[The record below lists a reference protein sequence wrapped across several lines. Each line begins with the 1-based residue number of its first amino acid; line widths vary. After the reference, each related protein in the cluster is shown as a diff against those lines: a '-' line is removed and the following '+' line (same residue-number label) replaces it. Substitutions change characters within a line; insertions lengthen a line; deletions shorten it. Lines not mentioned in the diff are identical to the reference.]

1 MPRSHSQG
9 ATLVELVVTIMVV
22 SIALAGVLA
31 VIEINARTSADPMVQ
46 HQSIAIA
53 EAYLEEILTKE
64 FTNPEGSDV
73 GGPETLE
80 GETRASYDDV
90 NDYHGLA
97 NNGCSAV
104 TGACPTLG
112 SCVCDQNGNPIDGL
126 QGYAVN
132 ISVMSED
139 LVGTA
144 ITLSAAYVWRV
155 QVTVTP
161 PLGDPVVIGGYRTN
175 Y

>member
-1 MPRSHSQG
+1 MRKRPRSHSQG

-22 SIALAGVLA
+22 SIALAGVLT
-31 VIEINARTSADPMVQ
+31 VIEVNTRTSADPMVQ

-53 EAYLEEILTKE
+53 EAYLEEILTRE
-64 FTNPEGSDV
+64 FTDPDGL
-73 GGPETLE
+73 G
-80 GETRASYDDV
+80 GETRPTYDNV
-90 NDYHGLA
+90 SDYHALA
-97 NNGCSAV
+97 NNGCTTTTA
-104 TGACPTLG
+104 ACPTLG

-132 ISVMSED
+132 VSVISED
-139 LVGTA
+139 LAGTSIA
-144 ITLSAAYVWRV
+144 ISAPYVWRV

>member
-1 MPRSHSQG
+1 MKSTVPRYHSQG
-9 ATLVELVVTIMVV
+9 TTLVELVVTIMVV

-53 EAYLEEILTKE
+53 EAYLEEILTRE
-64 FTNPEGSDV
+64 FTDPDGL
-73 GGPETLE
+73 G
-80 GETRASYDDV
+80 GETRPNYDNV
-90 NDYHGLA
+90 SDYHGLA
-97 NNGCSAV
+97 NNGCTSTTA
-104 TGACPTLG
+104 ACPALG
-112 SCVCDQNGNPIDGL
+112 SCVCDQNGSPIDGL

-132 ISVMSED
+132 VSVLSED
-139 LVGTA
+139 LAGTPVA
-144 ITLSAAYVWRV
+144 TTISAAYVWRV
-155 QVTVTP
+155 QITVTP

>member
-1 MPRSHSQG
+1 MKLTVLRSHSQG

-53 EAYLEEILTKE
+53 EAYLEEILTRE
-64 FTNPEGSDV
+64 FTDPDGL
-73 GGPETLE
+73 GPET
-80 GETRASYDDV
+80 RPNYDNV
-90 NDYHGLA
+90 SDYHGLA
-97 NNGCSAV
+97 NNGCTA
-104 TGACPTLG
+104 TTAACPTLG
-112 SCVCDQNGNPIDGL
+112 SCACDQSGNPIDGL

-132 ISVMSED
+132 VSVLSED

-144 ITLSAAYVWRV
+144 VTLSAAHVWRI
-155 QVTVTP
+155 QITVTP